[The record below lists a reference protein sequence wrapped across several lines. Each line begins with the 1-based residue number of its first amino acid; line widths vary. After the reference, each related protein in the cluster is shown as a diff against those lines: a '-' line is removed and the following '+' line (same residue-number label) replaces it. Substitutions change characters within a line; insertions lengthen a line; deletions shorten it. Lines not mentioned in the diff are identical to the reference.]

1 MQSKLDILLVNSMAP
16 RQRIASDAALENSLA
31 LLRTYLEDKNFRAE
45 IVDEQRISATEAG
58 VPKWC
63 LKLLQFI
70 VWLQMKAYRQKARYF
85 WLILMLVGWPIQ
97 ALAMHYRNQYLHHK
111 IDNIIQTIRDNK
123 IHLLGIKVWYGDAFK
138 WSKML
143 ATKVKAACP
152 EVIIIAGGP
161 QIKVYGEYVFQDT
174 DFDVAIMGPGEEILE
189 KMIVLDRQVNSKS
202 EFLHRFHEEI
212 SPSRLV
218 KAGIFQCRDAAV
230 ASQEHS
236 YQHIIPR
243 YRAVDLQDKLLFHTL
258 VDGFGCSWN
267 QCNFCSHTRQ
277 AFYQPRP
284 VQEIVKEFEV
294 MSRQGIGF
302 FRFSSSETPV
312 EHGKDIA
319 QAIMEKGLRVN
330 YSMFVRAVKVTPE
343 VYDAYCLLI
352 QSGLRAVFM
361 GGETGHD
368 LINEK
373 VMNKGIHK
381 KELIDTI
388 NCIKLA
394 ATAVGKSCRVGLS
407 LIYPTPVVDGVTLQ
421 DVFEENIR
429 LIQETLPDTV
439 IVNPPAV
446 FPETYWMNNAAAFGF
461 SIAPDFVNNMM
472 QYEYSTYKPVELW
485 GNLGFALQG
494 KTTPEIVKET
504 GRLRT
509 AITAMGIPTDISDE
523 CLMMTEA
530 IGYTTKAALLQFKNE
545 SLQDIMS
552 GSNRYMREVI
562 EKINA
567 QGRKMVNSKHNAPH
581 NDLSIHTSSHAASDI
596 N

>member
-31 LLRTYLEDKNFRAE
+31 TLRTYLEDKDFRAE
-45 IVDEQRISATEAG
+45 IIDEQRISATEAG
-58 VPKWC
+58 VPQWC
-63 LKLLQFI
+63 LKLLQLI
-70 VWLQMKAYRQKARYF
+70 VRLQMKAYRLKVRFF
-85 WLILMLVGWPIQ
+85 WLILMLIGWPIQ
-97 ALAMHYRNQYLHHK
+97 ALSMHYRNQYLNGK
-111 IDNIIQTIRDNK
+111 IDDISQTVRDNN

-138 WSKML
+138 WSKLL
-143 ATKVKAACP
+143 AAKVKSACP

-161 QIKVYGEYVFQDT
+161 QIKVYGEHVLHDT

-189 KMIVLDRQVNSKS
+189 EMIVLDRQVNSKS
-202 EFLHRFHEEI
+202 EFLHRFHAEI
-212 SPSRLV
+212 SQSRLV
-218 KAGIFQCRDAAV
+218 KSGIFQCGEAA
-230 ASQEHS
+230 ATQQEQR

-243 YRAVDLQDKLLFHTL
+243 YRTVDLADKLLFHTL
-258 VDGFGCSWN
+258 VDGVGCTWN
-267 QCNFCSHTRQ
+267 KCNFCSHTRQ

-284 VQEIVKEFEV
+284 VQEIVKEFEL

-312 EHGKDIA
+312 EHGRNIA
-319 QAIMEKGLRVN
+319 QAILEKGLTVN
-330 YSMFVRAVKVTPE
+330 YSMFVRGVKVTPE

-373 VMNKGIHK
+373 VMNKGIHQ
-381 KELIDTI
+381 KELVDTI
-388 NCIKLA
+388 NCIRLA
-394 ATAVGKSCRVGLS
+394 ATAVGKSCRIGLS

-429 LIQETLPDTV
+429 LIQATVPDTV

-446 FPETYWMNNAAAFGF
+446 FPETNWMNNAVAFGF
-461 SIAPDFVNNMM
+461 SIAPDFVYNLM

-494 KTTPEIVKET
+494 KTTPELIKET
-504 GRLRT
+504 GRLRS

-530 IGYTTKAALLQFKNE
+530 TGYTTKADLLQFKNE

-567 QGRKMVNSKHNAPH
+567 QGRRMANSKLH
-581 NDLSIHTSSHAASDI
+581 II
-596 N
+596 